1 MLETFAKTKYKEV
14 KECIAEYGKV
24 RSGGN
29 PSVARGIAR
38 LSKHFDDMTQ
48 KFFDEPFV
56 FEVIVDKVIHRG
68 ESSEASGSQDK
79 NDVVRD
85 IINELQHEIPRRYL
99 HLSESLK
106 FCVGKKELAFKHWP
120 ERLVEFTKIEVPV
133 RSKIPWSEDFGEM
146 TPDSYHMSI
155 FLEFDRYRIADPETG
170 IRTHKVFKGKAT
182 LLRFVSSFSD
192 HISLTDHPSHFSQG
206 MYSVHL

>member
-1 MLETFAKTKYKEV
+1 MYSLPCFEFKGGHNGDKIIGQQMLETFTKPKYREV

-38 LSKHFDDMTQ
+38 LSKHFDDMNQ
-48 KFFDEPFV
+48 KFFDEPLV

-68 ESSEASGSQDK
+68 KHSETTGSQDK
-79 NDVVRD
+79 NDAVRE

-99 HLSESLK
+99 HLNESFK

-120 ERLVEFTKIEVPV
+120 GKSLF
-133 RSKIPWSEDFGEM
+133 F
-146 TPDSYHMSI
+146 SI
-155 FLEFDRYRIADPETG
+155 HI
-170 IRTHKVFKGKAT
+170 IFK
-182 LLRFVSSFSD
+182 LC
-192 HISLTDHPSHFSQG
+192 
-206 MYSVHL
+206 